1 MTTGTIQMPEK
12 IQLDE
17 STYSPTFGRFIVQ
30 PLEKGFGVTIGN
42 AMRRV
47 LLSSLPGFA
56 ITAFKVDGVQHEF
69 STIPGVVEDVP
80 DMVLNMKQVR
90 MKLINKK
97 TNRVVVPLKGPM
109 DFTAGEIQKAS
120 PDVEILNPKLHIAT
134 LNNEANFELD
144 LRIGRG
150 IGYVVAEENKAPDQT
165 LGVIPIDSVFTPI
178 VNVRYFV
185 ETTRVGQQTDYEKL
199 TIEIDTDGSITPD
212 DALAYAGK
220 DHARPHPAL
229 HQFRHGARGSQG
241 GIGTGRGIRARP
253 EGSSHAGGR
262 AGAFGPLAQLPA
274 RRQHQNNRRPRAPGR
289 VGASQVPQF
298 RAEIARRTCGDHR
311 GGEAHVR
318 HGRDEV
324 PERRGVIPPHAR
336 ERHSLLISDT
346 NHATPQV
353 RPKTQ
358 THGKPSPR
366 HARRAFHGAA
376 AT

>member
-1 MTTGTIQMPEK
+1 MPEK

-80 DMVLNMKQVR
+80 DMVLNLKQVR
-90 MKLINKK
+90 MKLVNKK
-97 TNRVVVPLKGPM
+97 INRIVVPLKGPM
-109 DFTAGEIQKAS
+109 AFTAGEIQKAA
-120 PDVEILNPKLHIAT
+120 PDVEILNPALHVAT
-134 LNNEANFELD
+134 LNAEANFELD

-199 TIEIDTDGSITPD
+199 TIEIDTDGSITPEE
-212 DALAYAGK
+212 AMAYAGK
-220 DHARPHPAL
+220 ILRDHIQLFINFDMEPEAPKEESAQDAEFTRIRKVLLTPVDELELSVRSHNCLRAANIKTIADL
-229 HQFRHGARGSQG
+229 VRRDESELLKFRNF
-241 GIGTGRGIRARP
+241 GRK
-253 EGSSHAGGR
+253 S
-262 AGAFGPLAQLPA
+262 LAEL
-274 RRQHQNNRRPRAPGR
+274 
-289 VGASQVPQF
+289 
-298 RAEIARRTCGDHR
+298 AEIIEAEKLTFGMDVTKYLKE
-311 GGEAHVR
+311 GE
-318 HGRDEV
+318 
-324 PERRGVIPPHAR
+324 
-336 ERHSLLISDT
+336 
-346 NHATPQV
+346 
-353 RPKTQ
+353 
-358 THGKPSPR
+358 
-366 HARRAFHGAA
+366 
-376 AT
+376 

>member
-1 MTTGTIQMPEK
+1 MPEK

-56 ITAFKVDGVQHEF
+56 VTAFKVDGVQHEF

-80 DMVLNMKQVR
+80 DMVLNLKQVR

-109 DFTAGEIQKAS
+109 DFTAGDIQKAT
-120 PDVEILNPKLHIAT
+120 PDLEILNPKLHIAT
-134 LNNEANFELD
+134 LNTEANFELD

-150 IGYVVAEENKAPDQT
+150 VGYVVAEENKAPDQT

-199 TIEIDTDGSITPD
+199 TIEIDTDGSITPE

-220 DHARPHPAL
+220 ILRDHIQLFINFDMEPEAPKEESAQDAEFARIRKVLLTPVDELELSVRSHNCLRAANIKTIADL
-229 HQFRHGARGSQG
+229 VRRDESELLKFRNF
-241 GIGTGRGIRARP
+241 GRK
-253 EGSSHAGGR
+253 S
-262 AGAFGPLAQLPA
+262 LAEL
-274 RRQHQNNRRPRAPGR
+274 
-289 VGASQVPQF
+289 
-298 RAEIARRTCGDHR
+298 AEIIEAEKLTFGMDVTKYLKE
-311 GGEAHVR
+311 GE
-318 HGRDEV
+318 
-324 PERRGVIPPHAR
+324 
-336 ERHSLLISDT
+336 
-346 NHATPQV
+346 
-353 RPKTQ
+353 
-358 THGKPSPR
+358 
-366 HARRAFHGAA
+366 
-376 AT
+376 

>member
-220 DHARPHPAL
+220 IMRDHIQLFINFDMEPEAPKEESEQDAEFARVRKVLLTPVDELELSVRSHNCLRAANIKTIADL
-229 HQFRHGARGSQG
+229 VRRDESELLKFRNF
-241 GIGTGRGIRARP
+241 GRK
-253 EGSSHAGGR
+253 S
-262 AGAFGPLAQLPA
+262 LAEL
-274 RRQHQNNRRPRAPGR
+274 
-289 VGASQVPQF
+289 
-298 RAEIARRTCGDHR
+298 AEIIEAEKLTFGMDVTKYLKE
-311 GGEAHVR
+311 GE
-318 HGRDEV
+318 
-324 PERRGVIPPHAR
+324 
-336 ERHSLLISDT
+336 
-346 NHATPQV
+346 
-353 RPKTQ
+353 
-358 THGKPSPR
+358 
-366 HARRAFHGAA
+366 
-376 AT
+376 